1 VFWPAFYVPLSQFPE
16 ESAGQPSW
24 AGYLLIATRGLA
36 ATRGGFENHPLV
48 VASERAS
55 RSISVQRVDRFADLM
70 IDEYTLSRLR
80 TNMFFLSMM
89 ATIALTL
96 SMASVAGMMLENV
109 RQQTRALGIRLAIG
123 ATPRRLMTA
132 MGWGACRLAIA
143 SGGAGAVAAAVGS
156 GLISSVFFGGGSS
169 GGLFLFG
176 RKPTDVLILGL
187 GGSAL
192 IALVGLVALLT
203 VRRIATID
211 PVIALRAE

>member
-1 VFWPAFYVPLSQFPE
+1 
-16 ESAGQPSW
+16 
-24 AGYLLIATRGLA
+24 
-36 ATRGGFENHPLV
+36 
-48 VASERAS
+48 
-55 RSISVQRVDRFADLM
+55 
-70 IDEYTLSRLR
+70 
-80 TNMFFLSMM
+80 MFFLSMM
-89 ATIALTL
+89 AGIALTL

-132 MGWGACRLAIA
+132 MGWRACRLAIA
-143 SGGAGAVAAAVGS
+143 SAGAGVVAAAVGS
-156 GLISSVFFGGGSS
+156 GLISSVFFGGGSP